1 MIDKDLNKLN
11 KLDKL
16 NKLNKRDPYTTYI
29 NNLYLI
35 RDKKDVKIKHQMLS
49 KWFKYNNKW
58 LIIIDFTNSKKYDMF
73 QRTKGITVN
82 IYDHYVI
89 SNKREM
95 ANVLKYLEYID
106 SKGINNNINRYNLSL
121 IFSIKD
127 YLIHYDEQKNWII
140 NTI

>member
-16 NKLNKRDPYTTYI
+16 NKLNKIDSYTTYI

-35 RDKKDVKIKHQMLS
+35 KGKKDVKIKHQILS
-49 KWFKYNNKW
+49 KWFKYNNEW
-58 LIIIDFTNSKKYDMF
+58 LIIIDFTNSKKYNII
-73 QRTKGITVN
+73 QRTEGIIVN
-82 IYDHYVI
+82 IYNHYVI
-89 SNKREM
+89 TNKREM

-106 SKGINNNINRYNLSL
+106 SERTNNNINRYNLNL

-127 YLIHYDEQKNWII
+127 YLIHYNEQKWII

>member
-35 RDKKDVKIKHQMLS
+35 KGKKDVKIKHQILS
-49 KWFKYNNKW
+49 KWFKYNNEW
-58 LIIIDFTNSKKYDMF
+58 LIIIDFTNSRKYNII
-73 QRTKGITVN
+73 QRTEDITVN

-89 SNKREM
+89 TNKREM

-106 SKGINNNINRYNLSL
+106 SERINNNINRYNL
-121 IFSIKD
+121 I
-127 YLIHYDEQKNWII
+127 
-140 NTI
+140 

>member
-16 NKLNKRDPYTTYI
+16 NKLNKIDSYTTYI

-35 RDKKDVKIKHQMLS
+35 KGKKDVKIKHQILS
-49 KWFKYNNKW
+49 KWFKYNNEW
-58 LIIIDFTNSKKYDMF
+58 LIIIDFTNSKKYNII
-73 QRTKGITVN
+73 QRTEGIIVN
-82 IYDHYVI
+82 IYNHYVI
-89 SNKREM
+89 TNKREM
-95 ANVLKYLEYID
+95 ANILKYLECID
-106 SKGINNNINRYNLSL
+106 SERTNNNINRYNLNL

-127 YLIHYDEQKNWII
+127 YLIHYNEQKWII